1 MKEIDNYVGR
11 VAEHFRSQLGSS
23 LVEAYKIGS
32 LAHGG
37 FSEIYSDLDVG
48 LILSSENPPVDM
60 DRMIAEAKGLDG
72 EYGKK
77 LSVFWGNPEYGW
89 GRLPALDRLDLL
101 DHGVPLLH
109 GRKADFQRPGK
120 DDIREQLSQ
129 TIERSWRPNIDE
141 LSQLK
146 KLEPK
151 DRKPYIRAVLYPAR
165 LIYSWDNFAMDSNDR
180 AVEYLRN
187 VRPAGL
193 DLLPIEKALA
203 CRQGECS
210 AEEVFALGTD
220 LNRQFES
227 TVSYI
232 SIRSSSPR

>member
-1 MKEIDNYVGR
+1 MQAILNYVDR

-23 LVEAYKIGS
+23 LVEVYKIGS

-37 FSEIYSDLDVG
+37 FSQIYSDIDVG
-48 LILSSENPPVDM
+48 LILSCPMPPDDM
-60 DRMIAEAKGLDG
+60 DRLIAEAKALDG

-77 LSVFWGNPEYGW
+77 LSVFWGNPECSW

-101 DHGVPLLH
+101 DHGVPLLNH
-109 GRKADFQRPGK
+109 CKADFQRPGK
-120 DDIREQLSQ
+120 DEIRRQLSQ
-129 TIERSWRPNIDE
+129 TIDGSWKPKIQE
-141 LSQLK
+141 LNQLK
-146 KLEPK
+146 KLEPN
-151 DRKPYIRAVLYPAR
+151 DHKPYIRAVLYPAR
-165 LIYSWDNFAMDSNDR
+165 LIYSWDNLTMDSNDR

-187 VRPAGL
+187 VRPPGL

-203 CRQGECS
+203 CRQGECP
-210 AEEVFALGTD
+210 AEDVFALGTD

-232 SIRSSSPR
+232 SAR

>member
-1 MKEIDNYVGR
+1 MQAIVDYVGR
-11 VAEHFRSQLGSS
+11 VGEHFESKLGSS

-37 FSEIYSDLDVG
+37 FSPIYSDLDVG
-48 LILSSENPPVDM
+48 LILSCLSPPIDM
-60 DRMIAEAKGLDG
+60 DRMITEAKGLDD
-72 EYGKK
+72 EYGRK
-77 LSVFWGNPEYGW
+77 LSIFWGNPECNW

-101 DHGVPLLH
+101 DHGVPLLNN
-109 GRKADFQRPGK
+109 RRADFRRPSK
-120 DDIREQLSQ
+120 DEIRKQLSQ
-129 TIERSWRPNIDE
+129 TIERSWKPNTDE

-146 KLEPK
+146 RLEQK

-165 LIYSWDNFAMDSNDR
+165 LIYSWENLMVDSNDC
-180 AVEYLRN
+180 AVEYLHN
-187 VRPAGL
+187 VKPPGL

-203 CRQGECS
+203 CRRGES
-210 AEEVFALGTD
+210 TAEEVFSLGVD

-232 SIRSSSPR
+232 SAR

>member
-1 MKEIDNYVGR
+1 MQPILDYIRR
-11 VAEHFRSQLGSS
+11 VTENFSAQLGSS
-23 LVEAYKIGS
+23 LVEAYRIGS

-48 LILSSENPPVDM
+48 LILSCPIPPTDM
-60 DRMIAEAKGLDG
+60 ERMIAAAKALDDN
-72 EYGKK
+72 YGRK
-77 LSVFWGNPEYGW
+77 LSIFWGNPELSW

-109 GRKADFQRPGK
+109 NRRADFRRPSK
-120 DDIREQLSQ
+120 DEIRQQLSQ
-129 TIERSWRPNIDE
+129 TIERSWKPKIGE
-141 LSQLK
+141 LSQLE

-151 DRKPYIRAVLYPAR
+151 DRKPYIRAILYPAR
-165 LIYSWDNFAMDSNDR
+165 LIFSWDNFAVDSNDR
-180 AVEYLRN
+180 AVAYLRE

-193 DLLPIEKALA
+193 ELVPIEMALA
-203 CRQGECS
+203 CRQDKCS
-210 AEEVFALGTD
+210 AEEVFAFNAD

-232 SIRSSSPR
+232 STR